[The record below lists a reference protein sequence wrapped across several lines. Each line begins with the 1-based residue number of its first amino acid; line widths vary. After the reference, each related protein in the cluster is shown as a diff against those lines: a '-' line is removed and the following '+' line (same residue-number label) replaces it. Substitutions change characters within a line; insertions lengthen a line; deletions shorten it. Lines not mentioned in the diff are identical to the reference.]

1 MIELTKMVWKLFG
14 LQKTDMEK
22 EALCHKCNIRN
33 KYDLSGNWSAPNCLI
48 KSSLCSAIKSSRAQ
62 NVGC

>member
-33 KYDLSGNWSAPNCLI
+33 KYDLSGNWSAAELFNKVLFMFC
-48 KSSLCSAIKSSRAQ
+48 
-62 NVGC
+62 N